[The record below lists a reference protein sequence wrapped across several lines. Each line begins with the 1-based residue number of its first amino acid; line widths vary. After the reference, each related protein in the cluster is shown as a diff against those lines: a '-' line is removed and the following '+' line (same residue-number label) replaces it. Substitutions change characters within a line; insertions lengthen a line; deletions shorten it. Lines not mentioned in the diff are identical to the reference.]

1 MMASAVRMQ
10 TSTRRAMP
18 QPGTPDPGWAE
29 EGYVASATER
39 KSSGQGCL
47 LKEGPPPVSTKREPD
62 AKERGARV
70 AQRRPRAS
78 DMASP
83 LTREMSRLY
92 VVFAVSSSPSVHCA
106 CSSLALGGLLPKA
119 RVDSTSTEPGLLTG
133 EWAAQLRAPA
143 AGHRPPPR
151 RPLEACTHPTQSPR
165 PEPYL
170 NFTIERPR
178 KSSSFL

>member
-1 MMASAVRMQ
+1 
-10 TSTRRAMP
+10 MP

-62 AKERGARV
+62 AEERGARV

-78 DMASP
+78 AMASP

-92 VVFAVSSSPSVHCA
+92 AVFAVSSSPSVHCA

-133 EWAAQLRAPA
+133 EWAAQSRAPA
-143 AGHRPPPR
+143 AGHRPPTTSAAC
-151 RPLEACTHPTQSPR
+151 PLQACTHPTQSPR